1 MEIAIR
7 ITISL
12 GDARE
17 GIDRILDN
25 PYFECLQRTATNQWE
40 SERFDEDD
48 EDEAD
53 DLYELKETLTHTL
66 AGLDYDIED
75 ITEFDTEYLHFKDRR
90 QESY

>member
-1 MEIAIR
+1 METAIR

-40 SERFDEDD
+40 SERFDDED

-66 AGLDYDIED
+66 VGLDYDIED
-75 ITEFDTEYLHFKDRR
+75 ITEFDIEY
-90 QESY
+90 

>member
-1 MEIAIR
+1 METAIR

-25 PYFECLQRTATNQWE
+25 PYFKCLQRTATNQWE
-40 SERFDEDD
+40 SERFDDED

-75 ITEFDTEYLHFKDRR
+75 ITEFDIEY
-90 QESY
+90 

>member
-1 MEIAIR
+1 MGTAIR

-40 SERFDEDD
+40 SERFDDED

-75 ITEFDTEYLHFKDRR
+75 ITEFDIEY
-90 QESY
+90 

>member
-1 MEIAIR
+1 METAIR

-40 SERFDEDD
+40 SERFDDED

-75 ITEFDTEYLHFKDRR
+75 ITEFDIEN
-90 QESY
+90 

>member
-1 MEIAIR
+1 METAIR

-17 GIDRILDN
+17 GINRILDN
-25 PYFECLQRTATNQWE
+25 PYFECIQRTATNQWE
-40 SERFDEDD
+40 SEKFDDED

-75 ITEFDTEYLHFKDRR
+75 ITEFYIEY
-90 QESY
+90 

>member
-25 PYFECLQRTATNQWE
+25 PYFESLQRTATNQWE
-40 SERFDEDD
+40 SEKFDDED

-75 ITEFDTEYLHFKDRR
+75 ITEFDIEY
-90 QESY
+90 

>member
-1 MEIAIR
+1 METAIR

-40 SERFDEDD
+40 SERFDDED

-53 DLYELKETLTHTL
+53 DLYELKENLAHTL

-75 ITEFDTEYLHFKDRR
+75 ITEFDIEY
-90 QESY
+90 

>member
-1 MEIAIR
+1 METAIR

-40 SERFDEDD
+40 SERFDDED

-75 ITEFDTEYLHFKDRR
+75 ITAFDIEY
-90 QESY
+90 

>member
-1 MEIAIR
+1 METAIR

-40 SERFDEDD
+40 SERFDD
-48 EDEAD
+48 EDEDESD

-75 ITEFDTEYLHFKDRR
+75 IEY
-90 QESY
+90 

>member
-1 MEIAIR
+1 METAIR

-40 SERFDEDD
+40 SERFDDED

-53 DLYELKETLTHTL
+53 DL
-66 AGLDYDIED
+66 
-75 ITEFDTEYLHFKDRR
+75 
-90 QESY
+90 

>member
-1 MEIAIR
+1 METAIR
-7 ITISL
+7 ITIRL

-17 GIDRILDN
+17 GINRILDN

-40 SERFDEDD
+40 SERFDDED

-53 DLYELKETLTHTL
+53 DLYELKENLTNTL

-75 ITEFDTEYLHFKDRR
+75 ITEFDIEY
-90 QESY
+90 

>member
-1 MEIAIR
+1 MKTAIR
-7 ITISL
+7 ITISI

-40 SERFDEDD
+40 SERFDDED

-53 DLYELKETLTHTL
+53 DLYELKENLTNTL

-75 ITEFDTEYLHFKDRR
+75 ITEFDIEY
-90 QESY
+90 

>member
-1 MEIAIR
+1 METAIR

-17 GIDRILDN
+17 GINRILDN

-40 SERFDEDD
+40 SERFDDED
-48 EDEAD
+48 EDEAN
-53 DLYELKETLTHTL
+53 DLYELKENLTNTL

-75 ITEFDTEYLHFKDRR
+75 ITEFDIEY
-90 QESY
+90 

>member
-1 MEIAIR
+1 METAIR

-17 GIDRILDN
+17 RIDRILDN

-40 SERFDEDD
+40 SERFDDED

-75 ITEFDTEYLHFKDRR
+75 IEY
-90 QESY
+90 

>member
-1 MEIAIR
+1 METAIR

-40 SERFDEDD
+40 SERFDDED

-53 DLYELKETLTHTL
+53 DLYELKENLTNTL
-66 AGLDYDIED
+66 AWLDYDIED
-75 ITEFDTEYLHFKDRR
+75 ITEFDIEY
-90 QESY
+90 

>member
-1 MEIAIR
+1 METAIR

-53 DLYELKETLTHTL
+53 DLYELKETITHTL

-75 ITEFDTEYLHFKDRR
+75 ITEFDIEY
-90 QESY
+90 

>member
-1 MEIAIR
+1 METAIT

-40 SERFDEDD
+40 SERFDDED

-75 ITEFDTEYLHFKDRR
+75 ITEFDIEY
-90 QESY
+90 

>member
-1 MEIAIR
+1 METAIR

-40 SERFDEDD
+40 SERFDDED

-66 AGLDYDIED
+66 AGLDYDIEN
-75 ITEFDTEYLHFKDRR
+75 ITEFEIEY
-90 QESY
+90 

>member
-40 SERFDEDD
+40 SERFDDED

-75 ITEFDTEYLHFKDRR
+75 ITEFDIEY
-90 QESY
+90 

>member
-1 MEIAIR
+1 METAIR

-40 SERFDEDD
+40 SERFDDED
-48 EDEAD
+48 EDEAN

-75 ITEFDTEYLHFKDRR
+75 ITEFDIEY
-90 QESY
+90 

>member
-1 MEIAIR
+1 MATAIR

-25 PYFECLQRTATNQWE
+25 PYFECLQRTATNQCE
-40 SERFDEDD
+40 SERFDDED

-53 DLYELKETLTHTL
+53 DLYELKEALTHTL
-66 AGLDYDIED
+66 AGLDYDIGD
-75 ITEFDTEYLHFKDRR
+75 ITEFDIEY
-90 QESY
+90 

>member
-1 MEIAIR
+1 METAIR

-17 GIDRILDN
+17 GINRILDN

-40 SERFDEDD
+40 SERFDDED

-53 DLYELKETLTHTL
+53 DLYELKETITHTL
-66 AGLDYDIED
+66 AGLDYDIEN
-75 ITEFDTEYLHFKDRR
+75 ITEFDIEY
-90 QESY
+90 

>member
-1 MEIAIR
+1 METAIT

-40 SERFDEDD
+40 SERFDDED

-53 DLYELKETLTHTL
+53 DLYELKETLTQTL

-75 ITEFDTEYLHFKDRR
+75 ITEFDIEY
-90 QESY
+90 

>member
-1 MEIAIR
+1 METAIR

-25 PYFECLQRTATNQWE
+25 PYFVCLQRTATNQWE
-40 SERFDEDD
+40 SERFDDED

-75 ITEFDTEYLHFKDRR
+75 IEY
-90 QESY
+90 

>member
-40 SERFDEDD
+40 SERFDDED
-48 EDEAD
+48 EDEAN

-75 ITEFDTEYLHFKDRR
+75 ITEFDIEY
-90 QESY
+90 

>member
-1 MEIAIR
+1 MKTAIR

-40 SERFDEDD
+40 SERFDDEDEDDYLDEDD
-48 EDEAD
+48 E
-53 DLYELKETLTHTL
+53 
-66 AGLDYDIED
+66 
-75 ITEFDTEYLHFKDRR
+75 
-90 QESY
+90 

>member
-40 SERFDEDD
+40 SEKFDDED

-53 DLYELKETLTHTL
+53 DRYELKETLTHTL

-75 ITEFDTEYLHFKDRR
+75 ITEFDIEY
-90 QESY
+90 